1 MFAMW
6 LSSYQYVKPLDR
18 MRDRGNHSLGSWDR
32 ESGEGSARGPPQ
44 SHSHLR
50 QAGTGGRKNITNDA
64 TNERTNGLGNWE
76 DADGTRTRKP
86 VSRPPLF
93 KVTPLSTEFT
103 LSSRGLDHQRS
114 TLAVG
119 RSRCVLMERDNEN
132 DLRTEPK
139 LSISICRLKIAMQV
153 MTFPDPFGIFHPSI
167 RVLLFFGIP

>member
-1 MFAMW
+1 MTCFTCLVIFLSGVDMFAMW

-18 MRDRGNHSLGSWDR
+18 MRDGGNHSLGSWDR
-32 ESGEGSARGPPQ
+32 ESGEGSARARGPPQ

-50 QAGTGGRKNITNDA
+50 QAGMGGRKNITNDA
-64 TNERTNGLGNWE
+64 TNERTNGLGNWD

-114 TLAVG
+114 TLRRWEEAG
-119 RSRCVLMERDNEN
+119 ASSWREIMR
-132 DLRTEPK
+132 
-139 LSISICRLKIAMQV
+139 
-153 MTFPDPFGIFHPSI
+153 MT
-167 RVLLFFGIP
+167 